1 MAISPLLYAASASR
15 RDSAAYLDLSAA
27 GRLRG
32 MLAIA
37 LVYNSRSVQVGS
49 LREIPLMRKAAIPL
63 TLALALGA
71 AVLPRLLGPV
81 APSAEAQA
89 PPPSAPPSAPGVP
102 VTADTVATA
111 DVPVFLQA
119 IGTAQAYNMVTIKS
133 RVDGQIVKIAF
144 AEGQDAKAGDPLIQ
158 IDPRPFQA
166 ALDQRAA
173 TKQKDEAQRVSAQ
186 ADLVRWA
193 ELVPQGVKSR
203 QTYDQQKALVQQLQ
217 AALKAD
223 EAQIEAARLNLGYAD
238 IRAPI
243 SGRLGIRMVD
253 IGNMV
258 RATDAAGLV
267 TISQLKPIF
276 VSFTVPQENL
286 HKIHEKKAGA
296 ELTVLAF
303 GGDNKTQL
311 AEGKL
316 SVIDNAIDQP
326 TGTIRLKATFANADE
341 RLWPGEFVNVRLV
354 LSVRK
359 GAPTVP
365 AQTVQDGPT
374 GQYAYVIKDDSTVE
388 RRQVEVATVQDG
400 LAVIGKGLSPGEKV
414 VVEGQYRLTNGARV
428 KVEPTA
434 PGAAG

>member
-1 MAISPLLYAASASR
+1 MKR
-15 RDSAAYLDLSAA
+15 T
-27 GRLRG
+27 
-32 MLAIA
+32 AIA
-37 LVYNSRSVQVGS
+37 AV
-49 LREIPLMRKAAIPL
+49 L
-63 TLALALGA
+63 TLALLAI
-71 AVLPRLLGPV
+71 VMSWVIDTV
-81 APSAEAQA
+81 APSAEAQS
-89 PPPSAPPSAPGVP
+89 PPPSGPGVP
-102 VTADTVATA
+102 VTAGTVAST
-111 DVPVFLQA
+111 DVPVFLNA
-119 IGTAQAYNMVTIKS
+119 IGTVQAYNMVTIKS
-133 RVDGQIVKIAF
+133 RVDGQIVKVAF
-144 AEGQDAKAGDPLIQ
+144 AEGQDVKAGTALIQ

-166 ALDQRAA
+166 LLDQAMA
-173 TKQKDEAQRVSAQ
+173 TKQKDEAQLASAQ

-217 AALKAD
+217 ATVKAD
-223 EAQIEAARLNLGYAD
+223 DAQIETARLNLSYAD

-243 SGRLGIRMVD
+243 DGRLGMRLVD
-253 IGNMV
+253 AGNMV

-286 HKIHEKKAGA
+286 HKIHEKQAGGA
-296 ELTVLAF
+296 LAVVAF

-326 TGTIRLKATFANADE
+326 TGTIRLKATFANAEE

-388 RRQVEVATVQDG
+388 RRQVEVATVHDG

-428 KVEPTA
+428 KVEA
-434 PGAAG
+434 AARGAAG

>member
-1 MAISPLLYAASASR
+1 MRRTALAAVA
-15 RDSAAYLDLSAA
+15 
-27 GRLRG
+27 
-32 MLAIA
+32 
-37 LVYNSRSVQVGS
+37 
-49 LREIPLMRKAAIPL
+49 
-63 TLALALGA
+63 TLAVTAIVMPQVIGSF
-71 AVLPRLLGPV
+71 
-81 APSAEAQA
+81 APSADAQS
-89 PPPSAPPSAPGVP
+89 PPPSGSGVP
-102 VTADTVATA
+102 VTAGTVATT
-111 DVPVFLQA
+111 DVPVFLNA
-119 IGTAQAYNMVTIKS
+119 IGTVQAFNMVTIKS
-133 RVDGQIVKIAF
+133 RVDGQIVKVAF
-144 AEGQDAKAGDPLIQ
+144 SEGQDAKAGTPLIQ

-166 ALDQRAA
+166 LLDQATA
-173 TKQKDEAQRVSAQ
+173 TKQKDEAQLASAQ

-217 AALKAD
+217 ATVKAD
-223 EAQIEAARLNLGYAD
+223 EAQIETARLNLSYAD

-243 SGRLGIRMVD
+243 DGRLGMRLVD
-253 IGNMV
+253 AGNMV

-296 ELTVLAF
+296 ELAVLAY
-303 GGDNKTQL
+303 GGDNQTQL

-326 TGTIRLKATFANADE
+326 TGTIRLKATFANVDE
-341 RLWPGEFVNVRLV
+341 RLWPGEFVNVRLI

-374 GQYAYVIKDDSTVE
+374 GQYAYVIREDSTVE
-388 RRQVEVATVQDG
+388 RRPVEVAAVQDG
-400 LAVIGKGLSPGEKV
+400 LAVIGKGLAVGEKV
-414 VVEGQYRLTNGARV
+414 VVEGQYRLTNGVRV
-428 KVEPTA
+428 KVEAKPA
-434 PGAAG
+434 GAAG

>member
-1 MAISPLLYAASASR
+1 MKR
-15 RDSAAYLDLSAA
+15 T
-27 GRLRG
+27 
-32 MLAIA
+32 AIA
-37 LVYNSRSVQVGS
+37 AV
-49 LREIPLMRKAAIPL
+49 L
-63 TLALALGA
+63 TLALLAI
-71 AVLPRLLGPV
+71 VMSWVIDTV
-81 APSAEAQA
+81 APCAEAQS
-89 PPPSAPPSAPGVP
+89 PPPSGPGVP
-102 VTADTVATA
+102 VTAGTVAST
-111 DVPVFLQA
+111 DVPVFLNA
-119 IGTAQAYNMVTIKS
+119 IGTVQAYNMVTIKS
-133 RVDGQIVKIAF
+133 RVDGQIVKVAF
-144 AEGQDAKAGDPLIQ
+144 AEGQDVKAGTALIQ

-166 ALDQRAA
+166 LLDQAMA
-173 TKQKDEAQRVSAQ
+173 TKQKDEAQLASAQ

-217 AALKAD
+217 ATVKAD
-223 EAQIEAARLNLGYAD
+223 DAQIETARLNLSYAD

-243 SGRLGIRMVD
+243 DGRLGMRLVD
-253 IGNMV
+253 AGNMV
-258 RATDAAGLV
+258 RAADAAGLV
-267 TISQLKPIF
+267 TISQIKPIF

-286 HKIHEKKAGA
+286 HKIHEKQAGGA
-296 ELTVLAF
+296 LAVVAF

-326 TGTIRLKATFANADE
+326 TGTIRLKATFANTDE
-341 RLWPGEFVNVRLV
+341 RLWPGEFVNVRLI
-354 LSVRK
+354 LMMRK

-428 KVEPTA
+428 KVEAAA

>member
-1 MAISPLLYAASASR
+1 
-15 RDSAAYLDLSAA
+15 
-27 GRLRG
+27 
-32 MLAIA
+32 
-37 LVYNSRSVQVGS
+37 
-49 LREIPLMRKAAIPL
+49 MRKAAISL
-63 TLALALGA
+63 TLALAFGA
-71 AVLPRLLGPV
+71 AALPLLLRTA

-89 PPPSAPPSAPGVP
+89 PPSSASGVP

-144 AEGQDAKAGDPLIQ
+144 AEGQDVKAGDPLIQ

-166 ALDQRAA
+166 VLDQAMA
-173 TKQKDEAQRVSAQ
+173 TKQKDEAQLASAQ

-217 AALKAD
+217 AATKAD
-223 EAQIEAARLNLGYAD
+223 DAQIEAARLNLGYAD

-267 TISQLKPIF
+267 TISQLKPMF

-286 HKIHEKKAGA
+286 HKIHQKKGETGELAVIALGA
-296 ELTVLAF
+296 
-303 GGDNKTQL
+303 DNKTEL
-311 AEGKL
+311 ARGKL
-316 SVIDNAIDQP
+316 SVLDNAVD
-326 TGTIRLKATFANADE
+326 
-341 RLWPGEFVNVRLV
+341 
-354 LSVRK
+354 
-359 GAPTVP
+359 
-365 AQTVQDGPT
+365 
-374 GQYAYVIKDDSTVE
+374 
-388 RRQVEVATVQDG
+388 RRPVEVAAVQDG
-400 LAVIGKGLSPGEKV
+400 LAIIGKGLSPA
-414 VVEGQYRLTNGARV
+414 NGLLS
-428 KVEPTA
+428 TA
-434 PGAAG
+434 NTG